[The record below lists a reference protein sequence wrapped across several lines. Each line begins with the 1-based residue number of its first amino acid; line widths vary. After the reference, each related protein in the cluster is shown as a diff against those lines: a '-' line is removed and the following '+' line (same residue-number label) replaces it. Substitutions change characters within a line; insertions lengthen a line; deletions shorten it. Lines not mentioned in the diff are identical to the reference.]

1 MLDNVG
7 VDMSQEKFRDLAHL
21 FLYQVCKMDR
31 DMYRRKILYEDI
43 ERDKEILNI
52 LLSNKA
58 KELMIKEQDESYGNT
73 PLHVAC
79 SLHSFSLTGYL
90 IETGSDISIKN
101 LAEKTPEDII
111 DSEIAH
117 FSGHLQTEDR
127 DLTLERLRMVKTL
140 FPKKE

>member
-1 MLDNVG
+1 
-7 VDMSQEKFRDLAHL
+7 
-21 FLYQVCKMDR
+21 
-31 DMYRRKILYEDI
+31 
-43 ERDKEILNI
+43 
-52 LLSNKA
+52 
-58 KELMIKEQDESYGNT
+58 
-73 PLHVAC
+73 VAC